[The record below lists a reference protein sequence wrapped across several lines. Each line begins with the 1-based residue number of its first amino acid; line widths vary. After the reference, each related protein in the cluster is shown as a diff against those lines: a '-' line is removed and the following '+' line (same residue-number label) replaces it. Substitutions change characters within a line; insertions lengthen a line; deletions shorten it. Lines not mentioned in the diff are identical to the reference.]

1 MVPGSFAT
9 ARRAPTRRLQSR
21 WSIAALVLL
30 LAMQPAMCEDTPTTD
45 APPGSVT
52 QEILEAKIAE
62 VEAATGIEEQDK
74 SKLVELYRKALSNLQ
89 TATSNAQ
96 AAEDFRRAAETAP
109 AEVQALR
116 EELDEPDGTP
126 PEDTLYVDP
135 STPLRQ
141 IEQLLQKE
149 KADLAAV
156 DARRADFEQRLEEE
170 AGRPALIRQ
179 RLTEA
184 KLKQEEVATQLKLPP
199 PAGRGPATSEAG
211 RWVLETEFDALST
224 EIKRLD
230 QELLSQPV
238 RLELLKIERDRA
250 LAGEES
256 AGKRVKILEELV
268 NRKRQD
274 EA

>member
-1 MVPGSFAT
+1 
-9 ARRAPTRRLQSR
+9 
-21 WSIAALVLL
+21 
-30 LAMQPAMCEDTPTTD
+30 MQPAMCEDAPATD

-62 VEAATGIEEQDK
+62 VEAATGIEEEAK

-89 TATSNAQ
+89 TASSNAQ

-116 EELDEPDGTP
+116 EELDEPDGTSP
-126 PEDTLYVDP
+126 QDTLEVDR
-135 STPLRQ
+135 STSLRQ

-199 PAGRGPATSEAG
+199 P
-211 RWVLETEFDALST
+211 
-224 EIKRLD
+224 
-230 QELLSQPV
+230 
-238 RLELLKIERDRA
+238 
-250 LAGEES
+250 LAGARPRRRPG
-256 AGKRVKILEELV
+256 AGCWRPSSTP
-268 NRKRQD
+268 
-274 EA
+274 